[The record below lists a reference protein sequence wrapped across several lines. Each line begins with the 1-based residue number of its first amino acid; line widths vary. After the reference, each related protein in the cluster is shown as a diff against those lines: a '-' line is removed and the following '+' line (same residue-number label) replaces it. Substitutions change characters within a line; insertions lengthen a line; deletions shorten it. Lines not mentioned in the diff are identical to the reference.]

1 MYSTNHVR
9 GEHLLWLT
17 PILYIWLTGINVP
30 ISNFIVLIE
39 GSFYLFNYFSY
50 LIILLII
57 ISLPFYMHRH
67 LREKELRSTII
78 SWIHIVPTLLLILS
92 IITIYSYAPSIDRSW
107 KDSPLTNPNF
117 SRWELYNDVA
127 IALFEVLILIQIAFL
142 FYGLVVLNI
151 NKLEQSDFDSSEFES
166 YSFDDNQVM
175 INPAYKYT
183 WIPKPAEPFN

>member
-17 PILYIWLTGINVP
+17 PILYIWLTSINAP
-30 ISNFIVLIE
+30 ISNFIVLID
-39 GSFYLFNYFSY
+39 GSFYLFNFFSS
-50 LIILLII
+50 LMILLII
-57 ISLPFYMHRH
+57 LALPYYMHRH
-67 LREKELRSTII
+67 LREKELRSAVI

-92 IITIYSYAPSIDRSW
+92 IITIYSYAPSINRSW
-107 KDSPLTNPNF
+107 KDSTLTNPNF

-127 IALFEVLILIQIAFL
+127 ITLFEVLILIQVAYL
-142 FYGLVVLNI
+142 FYGLVVINI
-151 NKLEQSDFDSSEFES
+151 NKLEQSDIDSSEYES